1 MNLLKFAPEVSTG
14 KILGV
19 RPEHFNIT
27 SEGWPVCVD
36 TVELLGAE
44 RLIHGSLGQESI
56 VIRIDSQEAVPEIG
70 QTIHVKPLAN
80 RLHWFDAQSLKRLE
94 S

>member
-1 MNLLKFAPEVSTG
+1 
-14 KILGV
+14 
-19 RPEHFNIT
+19 
-27 SEGWPVCVD
+27 
-36 TVELLGAE
+36 
-44 RLIHGSLGQESI
+44 